1 MEELLVPI
9 FVCVVLPI
17 AIVLIVGLVRK
28 NETNRRA
35 EVMLKAIE
43 NGQTIDP
50 EIFARPKKKQSI
62 KHDLLEKLNG
72 ACITSLMGVAFLLI
86 FFFGGKWANSFFPT
100 AFYLIAGGV
109 LLAVGIGLFI
119 TYFTGK
125 KMMANEIE
133 AEEKG
138 LLNKE

>member
-1 MEELLVPI
+1 MQQRNEDPAAG
-9 FVCVVLPI
+9 CSNRM
-17 AIVLIVGLVRK
+17 AKRDRAAVRIQ
-28 NETNRRA
+28 
-35 EVMLKAIE
+35 LFCH
-43 NGQTIDP
+43 IDP

-62 KHDLLEKLNG
+62 KQDLLDKLNG
-72 ACITSLMGVAFLLI
+72 ACVTSLMGVAFLLI